1 MEHDKHRERM
11 RQRYL
16 SGGFNSFQE
25 HELLE
30 MLLFYAKP
38 RGNTNPTAH
47 ALMERFGS
55 LKNVMEASLDEL
67 KEVDGIGEQSA
78 ILFKLVT
85 EFTRRYAIEAY
96 RPKGY
101 CFRDMKEIAMFIA
114 PKFTGLDH
122 EQLHM
127 MLFNNRMNLLD
138 HCIVSD
144 GVVNSAEGKRRLLS
158 SLRTTIPT
166 GSQDPLRMMWM

>member
-11 RQRYL
+11 RERYL
-16 SGGFNSFQE
+16 SGGFDHFQP

-30 MLLFYAKP
+30 MLLFYART

-55 LKNVMEASLDEL
+55 IKSVMEASLDEL
-67 KEVDGIGEQSA
+67 EEVEGIGETSA
-78 ILFKLVT
+78 ILIKLVT
-85 EFTRRYAIEAY
+85 ELTRRYAIEAY
-96 RPKGY
+96 QPKGAS
-101 CFRDMKEIAMFIA
+101 FRNMRDIAMFIA

-127 MLFNNRMNLLD
+127 MLFNNR
-138 HCIVSD
+138 ITPD
-144 GVVNSAEGKRRLLS
+144 GGLRLLR
-158 SLRTTIPT
+158 SLDQHALSLLKLF
-166 GSQDPLRMMWM
+166 GM